1 MSALISDEESRPDSE
16 SEWAL
21 PVLFE
26 DIEVFKI
33 LGTTRVSDTTV
44 GSEPKSR
51 ATALL
56 RGASLSQPGS
66 SESQLSVK
74 TGYS

>member
-16 SEWAL
+16 SEWSL

-26 DIEVFKI
+26 DIEVFKA

-44 GSEPKSR
+44 VSEPKSR

-66 SESQLSVK
+66 SESQESVK